1 MVCRYWKKRNRVRL
15 GRLTCSF
22 RSFIAQ
28 VPILAAAFVAA
39 YWILDVPQLDTS
51 HWRDKLARV
60 DFLGAFF
67 LVSAVLCL
75 LIGLDNGSNTGWDKL
90 YTIVPLAI
98 SPALFAIFILV
109 EIKVASHPFA
119 PGHIIFER
127 SVKAKPCCWG
137 SAKLVRNTG
146 RYLRDICATSL
157 VSGVICRFC
166 SFCHFFIRLST
177 V

>member
-1 MVCRYWKKRNRVRL
+1 MPL
-15 GRLTCSF
+15 
-22 RSFIAQ
+22 
-28 VPILAAAFVAA
+28 LAAAFAAA
-39 YWILDVPQLDTS
+39 YFILDLPQLDTA
-51 HWRDKLARV
+51 HWRNKLARV

-90 YTIVPLAI
+90 YTIVPLGI

-127 SVKAKPCCWG
+127 SVKSP
-137 SAKLVRNTG
+137 
-146 RYLRDICATSL
+146 YLRRQRIL
-157 VSGVICRFC
+157 VGQDGGPFHELLALLIQFC
-166 SFCHFFIRLST
+166 FCYVCVVRGNRPSYRRSC
-177 V
+177 